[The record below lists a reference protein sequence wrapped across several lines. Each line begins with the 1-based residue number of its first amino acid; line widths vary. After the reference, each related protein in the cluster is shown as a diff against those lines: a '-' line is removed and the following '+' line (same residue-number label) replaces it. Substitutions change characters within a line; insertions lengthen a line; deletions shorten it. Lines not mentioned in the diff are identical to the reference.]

1 MLRLGVH
8 AGLIVLLTLL
18 TQVGGAVYGLAL
30 WLRPRFAWAATSLGF
45 ASLFVAL
52 YAVTWFPIGQLAA
65 LGGRKPLP
73 CIERAGLSASLVSC
87 ALHRNYVAPQLFDV
101 IASLSADVAQRYPGG
116 KTRALDASFPFFD
129 DVPLPPHLS
138 HDDGEKVDL
147 AFHYT
152 RGGEPAPGALASPIG
167 YWRFEQPR
175 EGEPLPCGTRS
186 QGWRWNME
194 WFAPFTSR
202 DLVLDDERTRHVL
215 RWLAS
220 TGAQRG
226 VGKVF
231 VEPHLAERLNA
242 SGDVIRF
249 QGCRVARH
257 DDHIHVQLR

>member
-101 IASLSADVAQRYPGG
+101 IASLSADVAQRYRQDG
-116 KTRALDASFPFFD
+116 ALDASSRSSMACRCRRIFRTTM
-129 DVPLPPHLS
+129 VRRLISLS
-138 HDDGEKVDL
+138 T
-147 AFHYT
+147 T

-167 YWRFEQPR
+167 
-175 EGEPLPCGTRS
+175 
-186 QGWRWNME
+186 
-194 WFAPFTSR
+194 
-202 DLVLDDERTRHVL
+202 
-215 RWLAS
+215 
-220 TGAQRG
+220 
-226 VGKVF
+226 
-231 VEPHLAERLNA
+231 
-242 SGDVIRF
+242 
-249 QGCRVARH
+249 
-257 DDHIHVQLR
+257 

>member
-1 MLRLGVH
+1 MVRLGAH
-8 AGLIVLLTLL
+8 ATVIVLLTLL
-18 TQVGGAVYGLAL
+18 TQVGGVIYGLAL
-30 WLRPRFAWAATSLGF
+30 WLRPRFPWASSSLGL
-45 ASLFVAL
+45 ARLFVAL
-52 YAVTWFPIGQLAA
+52 YAVAWFPIGQIAT

-73 CIERAGLSASLVSC
+73 CVERAGLSASVVSC
-87 ALHRNYVAPQLFDV
+87 ALHRNYVTPDLFNMLT
-101 IASLSADVAQRYPGG
+101 ALSQDVARRFPGAR
-116 KTRALDASFPFFD
+116 TRALDANFPFFD
-129 DVPLPPHLS
+129 GVPLPPHLS

-152 RGGEPAPGALASPIG
+152 RHGAPAPGALASPLG

-175 EGEPLPCGTRS
+175 EGDPLPCGTHS

-194 WFAPFTSR
+194 WFAPFTR
-202 DLVLDDERTRHVL
+202 HDLMLDEERTRYVL

-220 TGAQRG
+220 TGAERG

-231 VEPHLAERLNA
+231 VEPHLAERLGV

-249 QGCRVARH
+249 QGCRAARH